1 MKRALTIVIAGAVAA
16 MLSLSASATAV
27 EIAEEPTPTPTASV
41 SPSPSPSPTMADP
54 VRAQEYWLDQYG
66 ITEAWKTT
74 KGAGV
79 TIAVIDTGVAHNAA
93 LDGAVIGGADFSG
106 AGSEDGRTPVG
117 VKDANHGTYVASL
130 LAARE
135 SQPDVGMI
143 GVAPEADILAIS
155 VGFGS
160 SATVPF
166 VDQLADAIVWAVD
179 EGADII
185 NLSLTT
191 NQLSWHEKWDEAFQY
206 AFDNDVVVI
215 VAAGNRGS
223 GTSVVGAPATIP
235 GVLTIAG
242 VDPTG
247 KASIGASTQ
256 GITIGVAAPSEKLL
270 GIAPDGSIVQWDG
283 TSGAAPIVAGV
294 AALVRSAHP
303 DLDAANVI
311 QRLIETATPVP
322 GAASPSPLYGFGLIN
337 ANAAVTATNVTH
349 VDENPMGSLAE
360 WVRIYRRADAPQA
373 PQQQG
378 EVPQVQIPELPPV
391 EAQAQ
396 KPNPLMPSLESIR
409 NGSIP
414 LIAVTL
420 PGILLA
426 LGVTA
431 AARSIRSAR
440 ESRTSSND
448 HSKEISSRA

>member
-1 MKRALTIVIAGAVAA
+1 MKRALAIVIVGVFAA
-16 MLSLSASATAV
+16 MLSLSAPAMAV
-27 EIAEEPTPTPTASV
+27 ELAEDPTPTPSTTETST
-41 SPSPSPSPTMADP
+41 PTPSPTPTDP
-54 VRAQEYWLDQYG
+54 IRGAEYWLDGYG

-74 KGAGV
+74 KGDGV
-79 TIAVIDTGVAHNAA
+79 TIAVIDTGVAHTAS
-93 LDGAVIGGADFSG
+93 LDPAVVGGADFSG

-130 LAARE
+130 LAAR
-135 SQPDVGMI
+135 PGAGDTGMV

-191 NQLSWHEKWDEAFQY
+191 NQLSWDQSWDSAFQY
-206 AFDNDVVVI
+206 AFDHDVVVI

-235 GVLTIAG
+235 GVLTVAG

-247 KASIGASTQ
+247 KASLGASTQ
-256 GITIGVAAPSEKLL
+256 GITIGVAAPSEELL
-270 GIAPDGSIVQWDG
+270 GIAPDGSVVVWDG

-311 QRLIETATPVP
+311 QRLIATATPVP
-322 GAASPSPLYGFGLIN
+322 GAATPSPLYGYGLID
-337 ANAAVTATNVTH
+337 AKAAVTATNVTH

-360 WVRIYRRADAPQA
+360 WVRIYRRADAPPQ
-373 PQQQG
+373 PQQPG

-391 EAQAQ
+391 EGQAP

-448 HSKEISSRA
+448 HSKELSSRA

>member
-1 MKRALTIVIAGAVAA
+1 MRRALTIAIAGFFAV
-16 MLSLSASATAV
+16 MLSLSAPATAV
-27 EIAEEPTPTPTASV
+27 ELAEDPTPTPTDSSTVA
-41 SPSPSPSPTMADP
+41 PSPTPTDP
-54 VRAQEYWLDQYG
+54 VRAGQYWLDAYG

-74 KGAGV
+74 KGKGV
-79 TIAVIDTGVAHNAA
+79 TVAVIDTGVAHTSA
-93 LDGAVIGGADFSG
+93 LDPAVIGGTDFSG
-106 AGSEDGRTPVG
+106 AGSEDGRSPVG
-117 VKDANHGTYVASL
+117 VKDANHGSYVASL

-135 SQPDVGMI
+135 TSPGTGMV

-166 VDQLADAIVWAVD
+166 VEQLADAIVWAVD

-191 NQLSWHEKWDEAFQY
+191 NQLSWDESWDEAFQY

-223 GTSVVGAPATIP
+223 GTAVVGAPATIP
-235 GVLTIAG
+235 GVLTVAG

-247 KASIGASTQ
+247 KASLGASTQ
-256 GITIGVAAPSEKLL
+256 GITIGIAAPSEKLL
-270 GIAPDGSIVQWDG
+270 GIAPDGSVVTWDG

-311 QRLIETATPVP
+311 QRLIETATPVA
-322 GAASPSPLYGFGLIN
+322 GAPTPSPLYGYGLID
-337 ANAAVTATNVTH
+337 ANAAVTATDVSH

-360 WVRIYRRADAPQA
+360 WVRIYRRADAPPP

-378 EVPQVQIPELPPV
+378 EVSPVQIPELPPV
-391 EAQAQ
+391 EAQAP
-396 KPNPLMPSLESIR
+396 KTNPLMPSLESIR

-420 PGILLA
+420 PGILLV

-448 HSKEISSRA
+448 HSKEVSFRA

>member
-1 MKRALTIVIAGAVAA
+1 MRRALTIVIAGVVAA
-16 MLSLSASATAV
+16 MLSVSAPAVGVEFAEDPTPSPSETAATPS
-27 EIAEEPTPTPTASV
+27 PTPT
-41 SPSPSPSPTMADP
+41 DP
-54 VRAQEYWLDQYG
+54 VRAGQYWLESYG

-74 KGAGV
+74 KGDGV
-79 TIAVIDTGVAHNAA
+79 TIAVIDTGVAHSSA
-93 LDGAVIGGADFSG
+93 LDPAVVGGTDFSG

-117 VKDANHGTYVASL
+117 VKDANHGSYVASL

-135 SQPDVGMI
+135 TSPGVGMI
-143 GVAPEADILAIS
+143 GVAPEAEILAIS

-166 VDQLADAIVWAVD
+166 VDQLAEAMVWAVD

-191 NQLSWHEKWDEAFQY
+191 NQLSWDESWDDAFQY
-206 AFDNDVVVI
+206 AFDHDVVVI

-223 GTSVVGAPATIP
+223 GTAVVGAPATIP
-235 GVLTIAG
+235 GVLTVAG
-242 VDPTG
+242 VDPQG
-247 KASIGASTQ
+247 KASVGASTQ
-256 GITIGVAAPSEKLL
+256 GITIGLAAPSEKLL
-270 GIAPDGSIVQWDG
+270 GIAPDGSIVTWDG

-311 QRLIETATPVP
+311 QRLIKTATPVA
-322 GAASPSPLYGFGLIN
+322 GVATPSPLYGYGLIN
-337 ANAAVTATNVTH
+337 AEAAVSATDIAQ

-360 WVRIYRRADAPQA
+360 WVRIYRRADAPQP

-378 EVPQVQIPELPPV
+378 EVPQVQIPELAPV
-391 EAQAQ
+391 EPQAA

-420 PGILLA
+420 PGILVA